1 MKEVFNK
8 LISKKLTPNTFYE
21 LHCIK
26 NKIVPHKFVNK
37 SLEINRLKEG
47 EWLKDDLELTSKS
60 IIFIDEIN
68 SYFKKSKKK
77 TSLSLMGNDFIDNI
91 KAYNQLFP
99 NKKLPSGKYARVNF
113 KNLENPFRW
122 FFETYDYNW
131 KVILNATDKYV
142 KDFEVRNYEY
152 MRTSQ
157 YFIRKQNN
165 TDKSWE
171 SELANYCE
179 LVMNNPD
186 VDVVYF
192 KDEVD

>member
-8 LISKKLTPNTFYE
+8 LISKKLTPNAFYV

-77 TSLSLMGNDFIDNI
+77 TSLSLMGDDFIDNI

-131 KVILNATDKYV
+131 KVILNASDKYV
-142 KDFEVRNYEY
+142 KDFEIRNYEY

>member
-1 MKEVFNK
+1 MKEVFSK
-8 LISKKLTPNTFYE
+8 LVKNELTPNSFYV
-21 LHCIK
+21 LSCVK
-26 NKIVPHKFVNK
+26 NKIVPNKFVNK
-37 SLEINRLKEG
+37 SLEINRLKEDD
-47 EWLKDDLELTSKS
+47 WLKDNLELTSKS

-77 TSLSLMGNDFIDNI
+77 TSLDLMGKDFITNI
-91 KAYNQLFP
+91 KAYNQLYP
-99 NKKLPSGKYARVNF
+99 NKKLPSGKYARVNY

-122 FFETYDYNW
+122 FFETYDYSW
-131 KVILNATDKYV
+131 STILNATGKYV
-142 KDFEVRNYEY
+142 KDFEIRNYEY

-165 TDKSWE
+165 NDKSWE

-179 LVMNNPD
+179 LIQSNPD

>member
-8 LISKKLTPNTFYE
+8 LISKKLTPNTFYV